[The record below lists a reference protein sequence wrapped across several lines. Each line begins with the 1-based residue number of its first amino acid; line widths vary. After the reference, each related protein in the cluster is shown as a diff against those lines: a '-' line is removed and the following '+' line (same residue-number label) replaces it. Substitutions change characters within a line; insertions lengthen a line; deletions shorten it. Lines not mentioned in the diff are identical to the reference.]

1 VGLFTGRAKQA
12 CGQAHATC
20 IPSFSSLS
28 SSISFHSKKK
38 KKRVQAPPD
47 KLKDETAF
55 LFFYYYIQQAAISRV
70 AAIA

>member
-1 VGLFTGRAKQA
+1 
-12 CGQAHATC
+12 
-20 IPSFSSLS
+20 
-28 SSISFHSKKK
+28 
-38 KKRVQAPPD
+38 VQAPPD